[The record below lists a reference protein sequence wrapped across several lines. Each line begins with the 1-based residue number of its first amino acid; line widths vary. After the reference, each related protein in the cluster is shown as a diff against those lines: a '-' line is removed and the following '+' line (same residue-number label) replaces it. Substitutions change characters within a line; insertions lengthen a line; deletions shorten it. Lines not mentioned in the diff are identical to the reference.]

1 MPDTVLLTPAETPR
15 SMTPSTQP
23 SENFAL
29 SAGSAIAGWAI
40 TGLTKK
46 VLAVAE
52 NGDVRPESAPPTQ
65 SRFNKFDTSKDT
77 PTALKGLGA
86 TGDVDAW
93 KDEEFDD
100 EPTTTH
106 KSGQRS
112 APVSTM
118 GKRSMKLGGSA
129 AGKKASVV
137 DKVIEEEK
145 RKSVD
150 DGAETAAGWGD
161 DWDVDDKEDAWG
173 FDD

>member
-1 MPDTVLLTPAETPR
+1 MPDTVLQTPAETPR
-15 SMTPSTQP
+15 SVTPSTQP

-52 NGDVRPESAPPTQ
+52 NGDARPGSAPPTQ
-65 SRFNKFDTSKDT
+65 SRFNKVDTSKDT
-77 PTALKGLGA
+77 PTAFKGLGT

-106 KSGQRS
+106 KSSQWR
-112 APVSTM
+112 APVSSA
-118 GKRSMKLGGSA
+118 GKRAMKLGGSA

-150 DGAETAAGWGD
+150 EGVGAAASWGD